1 MNYCVL
7 AIDSKLPKNQ
17 LMVEGLYKSPTTN
30 FELFNERF
38 SNLVQELKAQHEPK
52 GISIAGDTNFNILD
66 AKDDVE
72 IKREATKYKELTAS
86 FSLMQQIQ
94 KPTHIGPTKNSCLDH
109 IMTNFEVEAAD
120 VLNHKVSGHQVTIAA
135 WNQH

>member
-1 MNYCVL
+1 M
-7 AIDSKLPKNQ
+7 
-17 LMVEGLYKSPTTN
+17 
-30 FELFNERF
+30 
-38 SNLVQELKAQHEPK
+38 QELKAQHEPK
-52 GISIAGDTNFNILD
+52 GISIAGDTNFNVLD
-66 AKDDVE
+66 AEDDVE
-72 IKREATKYKELTAS
+72 IKREATNYKELTAS

-94 KPTHIGPTKNSCLDH
+94 KSTHIGPTKNSCLDH

>member
-1 MNYCVL
+1 M
-7 AIDSKLPKNQ
+7 
-17 LMVEGLYKSPTTN
+17 
-30 FELFNERF
+30 
-38 SNLVQELKAQHEPK
+38 
-52 GISIAGDTNFNILD
+52 
-66 AKDDVE
+66 E
-72 IKREATKYKELTAS
+72 IKREATKYKELTA
-86 FSLMQQIQ
+86 LMQQTQ